1 VPVPLEP
8 VPTVAQHVKPKKSSL
23 KRANVK
29 GINI

>member
-1 VPVPLEP
+1 VPPLLEP
-8 VPTVAQHVKPKKSSL
+8 VAQPVKPKKSSL